1 MPGALRLRLQAS
13 LVRAWTRRG
22 PIAGLLWP
30 ASLLFQMVVCLRR
43 QLYAAG
49 IFGTQ
54 HVEALVIV
62 VGNVVVGGAGKT
74 PTVIALVQH
83 LQARGRIVGVISR
96 GYGRDGKA
104 CIEVQSD
111 SPPHMVG
118 DEPLLIRKATHAPV
132 FVGQTRHEAASALL
146 ARHPTTEII
155 VCDDGLQH
163 YSLYRDLEICV
174 FDDRGCGNGWC
185 LPAGPLREHWP
196 RHAVARVG
204 QHPARLLTLHTGSD
218 PAFAGY
224 TAHRSLAPSV
234 VRRDGAT
241 VPLGAFNAP
250 DARPLAAIAG
260 IAQPE
265 SFFSMLRARGL
276 PLDQTIALPDHY
288 HFDSLPPSIDEGYDI
303 ICTEKDAAKLWSIAP
318 RAWAIPLVFQPEAAF
333 FTAVDT
339 AVAEQLAAKLS
350 SAHGHK
356 TA

>member
-1 MPGALRLRLQAS
+1 MPGDLRLRLQAS
-13 LVRAWTRRG
+13 LIHAWTLRG

-30 ASLLFQMVVCLRR
+30 VSLLFLMVVWLRR

-49 IFGTQ
+49 IFQTQ
-54 HVEALVIV
+54 SVDALVIV
-62 VGNVVVGGAGKT
+62 VGNVIVGGAGKT

-83 LQARGRIVGVISR
+83 LQAQGRIVGVVSR
-96 GYGRDGKA
+96 GYGRDGTA

-111 SPPHMVG
+111 SHPHVVG
-118 DEPLLIRKATHAPV
+118 DEPLLIRRATHAPV
-132 FVGQTRHEAASALL
+132 FVGHTRHEAATALL
-146 ARHPTTEII
+146 ARHPATDII

-185 LPAGPLREHWP
+185 LPAGPLRERWP
-196 RHAVARVG
+196 RRALARVG
-204 QHPARLLTLHTGSD
+204 QHHARMLTLHTGSD

-241 VPLGAFNAP
+241 APLSAFNAP
-250 DARPLAAIAG
+250 GARPLAAIAG

-288 HFDSLPPSIDEGYDI
+288 HFDSLPSTIDEGYDI

-333 FTAVDT
+333 FTAVDA
-339 AVAEQLAAKLS
+339 AVAERLAAKLS

-356 TA
+356 TT

>member
-1 MPGALRLRLQAS
+1 MPGALRLWLQAR

-22 PIAGLLWP
+22 VIAGLLWP
-30 ASLLFQMVVCLRR
+30 VSLLFQMVVWLRR

-54 HVEALVIV
+54 HVDALVIV
-62 VGNVVVGGAGKT
+62 VGNVVAGGAGKT

-83 LQARGRIVGVISR
+83 LQAQGRIVGVVSR
-96 GYGRDGKA
+96 GYGRDGTD

-111 SPPHMVG
+111 SQPRIVG
-118 DEPLLIRKATHAPV
+118 DEPLHIRRATHAPV
-132 FVGQTRHEAASALL
+132 FVGHTRYEAATALM

-155 VCDDGLQH
+155 LCDDGLQH
-163 YSLYRDLEICV
+163 YGLYRDLEICV

-185 LPAGPLREHWP
+185 LPAGPLRERWP
-196 RHAVARVG
+196 RHAVSRVG
-204 QHPARLLTLHTGSD
+204 QHHARLLTLHTGSD

-224 TAHRSLAPSV
+224 TAYRSLAPSV

-241 VPLGAFNAP
+241 APLSDFNAP

-265 SFFSMLRARGL
+265 AFFSMLRARGL
-276 PLDQTIALPDHY
+276 PLEQTIALPDHY
-288 HFDSLPPSIDEGYDI
+288 HFDSLPSTVDEGYDI
-303 ICTEKDAAKLWSIAP
+303 ICTEKDAAKLWSIEP

-333 FTAVDT
+333 FTALDT
-339 AVAEQLAAKLS
+339 AISERLAAKLS

-356 TA
+356 TT

>member
-30 ASLLFQMVVCLRR
+30 VSLLFQIVVWLRR

-49 IFGTQ
+49 IFKTQ
-54 HVEALVIV
+54 SVDALVIV

-83 LQARGRIVGVISR
+83 LQVQGRIVGVISR
-96 GYGRDGKA
+96 GYGRDGTA

-111 SPPHMVG
+111 SPPHIVG
-118 DEPLLIRKATHAPV
+118 DEPLLIRRATHAPV
-132 FVGQTRHEAASALL
+132 FVGHTRHEAATTLL

-155 VCDDGLQH
+155 ICDDGLQH

-185 LPAGPLREHWP
+185 LPAGPLRERWP
-196 RHAVARVG
+196 RRAMSRVG

-224 TAHRSLAPSV
+224 TAHRSLAPCA

-241 VPLGAFNAP
+241 VPLSAFSAP
-250 DARPLAAIAG
+250 DARPLAAIAA

-288 HFDSLPPSIDEGYDI
+288 HFNSMPSIVGEGYDI

-318 RAWAIPLVFQPEAAF
+318 RAWAIPLVFQPEVAF
-333 FTAVDT
+333 FTALDA
-339 AVAEQLAAKLS
+339 AVAERLSAKLS
-350 SAHGHK
+350 SAHGHQ
-356 TA
+356 TT

>member
-1 MPGALRLRLQAS
+1 
-13 LVRAWTRRG
+13 
-22 PIAGLLWP
+22 
-30 ASLLFQMVVCLRR
+30 LLFQTVVALRR
-43 QLYAAG
+43 QLYAVG
-49 IFGTQ
+49 IFKTQ
-54 HVEALVIV
+54 RVDALVIV

-83 LQARGRIVGVISR
+83 LQAQGRIVGVISR
-96 GYGRDGKA
+96 GYGRAGTN

-111 SPPHMVG
+111 SRPHIVG

-132 FVGQTRHEAASALL
+132 FVGHTRHEAATALL
-146 ARHPTTEII
+146 ARHPASEII
-155 VCDDGLQH
+155 ICDDGLQH

-185 LPAGPLREHWP
+185 LPAGPLRERWP
-196 RHAVARVG
+196 RRAVARVG
-204 QHPARLLTLHTGSD
+204 QQPARLLTLHTGND

-241 VPLGAFNAP
+241 MLLSEFNTP
-250 DARPLAAIAG
+250 DARPLVAIAG

-276 PLDQTIALPDHY
+276 PLEHTIALPDHY
-288 HFDSLPPSIDEGYDI
+288 HFDSLPSNIDEGYDI

-318 RAWAIPLVFQPEAAF
+318 RAWAIPLVFQPEVAF
-333 FTAVDT
+333 FTALDT
-339 AVAEQLAAKLS
+339 AIAERLAAKLS
-350 SAHGHK
+350 SGHGHQ
-356 TA
+356 TT

>member
-30 ASLLFQMVVCLRR
+30 VSLLFQIVVWLRR

-49 IFGTQ
+49 IFKTQ
-54 HVEALVIV
+54 SVDALVIV

-83 LQARGRIVGVISR
+83 LQVQGRIVGVISR
-96 GYGRDGKA
+96 GYGRDGTA

-111 SPPHMVG
+111 SPPHIVG
-118 DEPLLIRKATHAPV
+118 DEPLLIRRATHAPV
-132 FVGQTRHEAASALL
+132 FVGHTRHEAATTLL

-155 VCDDGLQH
+155 ICDDGLQH

-174 FDDRGCGNGWC
+174 FDDSGCGNGWC
-185 LPAGPLREHWP
+185 LPAGPLRERWP
-196 RHAVARVG
+196 RRAMSRVG

-224 TAHRSLAPSV
+224 TAHRSLAPCA

-241 VPLGAFNAP
+241 VPLSAFSAP
-250 DARPLAAIAG
+250 DARPLAAIAA

-288 HFDSLPPSIDEGYDI
+288 HFNSMPSIVGEGYDI

-318 RAWAIPLVFQPEAAF
+318 RAWAIPLVFQPEVAF
-333 FTAVDT
+333 FTALDA
-339 AVAEQLAAKLS
+339 AVAERLSAKLS
-350 SAHGHK
+350 SAHGHQ
-356 TA
+356 TT

>member
-22 PIAGLLWP
+22 LIAGLLWP
-30 ASLLFQMVVCLRR
+30 LSLLFQMVVWLRR

-49 IFGTQ
+49 IFQTQ
-54 HVEALVIV
+54 SVDALVIV
-62 VGNVVVGGAGKT
+62 VGNVVAGGAGKT

-83 LQARGRIVGVISR
+83 LQAQGRMVGVVSR
-96 GYGRDGKA
+96 GYGRDGTA
-104 CIEVQSD
+104 CIEVRSD
-111 SPPHMVG
+111 AQPHIVG
-118 DEPLLIRKATHAPV
+118 DEPLLIHKATHAPV
-132 FVGQTRHEAASALL
+132 FVGRTRHEAATALL

-155 VCDDGLQH
+155 ICDDGLQH
-163 YSLYRDLEICV
+163 YGLYRDLEICV

-185 LPAGPLREHWP
+185 LPAGPLREPWP
-196 RHAVARVG
+196 RHAVSRVG

-241 VPLGAFNAP
+241 MPLSAFNAQ

-265 SFFSMLRARGL
+265 AFFAMLRARGL

-288 HFDSLPPSIDEGYDI
+288 HFDSLPSNIYEGYDI

-333 FTAVDT
+333 FTAIDA
-339 AVAEQLAAKLS
+339 AVAERIAAKLS
-350 SAHGHK
+350 SAHGHQ
-356 TA
+356 TT